1 MEKHLQFGTMVVM
14 SGTTESRLRHSCGTL
29 SKKMNFEPWSQ
40 QKNQPRIKAAVM
52 IMKQGALRFLI
63 FYYSKKRPSSP
74 ELPQTPNSELRF
86 LEICLSMEMFAQSNE
101 LRHFFA

>member
-1 MEKHLQFGTMVVM
+1 MEKHLQFWTIVIM
-14 SGTTESRLRHSCGTL
+14 SGTVSRLWDSCGPL
-29 SKKMNFEPWSQ
+29 RKKVNFEPWSQ

-52 IMKQGALRFLI
+52 IMKQGAQRFLI
-63 FYYSKKRPSSP
+63 FYYSKIRPSSP